1 MVIDFFKPGASF
13 LHRFDPRAKLVLLAP
28 VMACFFLP
36 TPLVVSGA
44 YVVLLAAVVA
54 AAFGPSELA
63 VPLRPILPVLILI
76 CLLTPPFHP
85 EGQVLLRVYSFPL
98 VTTPGLRAT
107 LAMII
112 RFTGI
117 TLAFFAVFRS
127 IELNELM
134 LGLRWFGLPF
144 SLCLLVIIA
153 FRSIPSLGLTYRSV
167 QDAHKLRAG
176 PPLRG
181 RRRRGR
187 LAAFLPIL
195 TSVLIQAVK
204 GMPVLA
210 MVLESRGFGRVN
222 PRTSF
227 VELKKGRA
235 LSVDLA
241 VSAVVSAVFLGTA
254 LFPWR

>member
-1 MVIDFFKPGASF
+1 MIIDFFKPGASF
-13 LHRFDPRAKLVLLAP
+13 LHRFDPRAKLILLAP
-28 VMACFFLP
+28 VMACFFVP
-36 TPLVVSGA
+36 APLAVSGIFVA
-44 YVVLLAAVVA
+44 LIAAVIA
-54 AAFGPSELA
+54 AAFGPSELG
-63 VPLRPILPVLILI
+63 VPLRPILPVLVLI

-85 EGQVLLRVYSFPL
+85 EGRALVRFFSFPL
-98 VTTPGLRAT
+98 VTTLGLRAT
-107 LAMII
+107 LAMVI

-153 FRSIPSLGLTYRSV
+153 FRSIPSLGLMYRSV
-167 QDAHKLRAG
+167 QDAHRLRAG
-176 PPLRG
+176 PPFRG

-235 LSVDLA
+235 LAVDLA

-254 LFPWR
+254 LYPWR